1 MSRAWREI
9 NYGYKKRVTEC
20 QIKQFLV
27 EKKCFSWFLAHSS
40 AFYDSLGLQFTKR
53 AGNDIN

>member
-27 EKKCFSWFLAHSS
+27 EKQVFQLVLDDSS
-40 AFYDSLGLQFTKR
+40 GSIYKKGR
-53 AGNDIN
+53 

>member
-27 EKKCFSWFLAHSS
+27 EKQVFQLVLDDSS
-40 AFYDSLGLQFTKR
+40 GLQFTKR